1 MLFESTELLHALHE
15 LYEAERRKL
24 HCIKTSEANAQI
36 ARVRSIADIIDYII
50 LHSADLNSTA
60 RWRIAIIGKKPYAV
74 CSKCGTVHFKGQ
86 LPQHCNGC
94 GAKML

>member
-1 MLFESTELLHALHE
+1 MLFESTELLYALHE

-24 HCIKTSEANAQI
+24 HCIKTSEATAQI
-36 ARVRSIADIIDYII
+36 ARVRAFADVIEFII
-50 LHSADLNSTA
+50 LNTADFSAVA
-60 RWRIAIIGKKPYAV
+60 KWRIAIIGKKSFAV
-74 CSKCGTVHFKGQ
+74 CSKCGTVHFNGQ